1 MTDGNQMAGC
11 NGSTAPIPGVIEIE
25 GMQFYAFHGVMPQ
38 EREVGNT
45 YEVVLRLEYDMSAAA
60 LSDDIALALNYAE
73 VVDLVG
79 AVMSRPVN
87 LLECLVENIRRELSE
102 RFPAITG
109 GRIKVSKLNPP
120 IPGIIDRVSISTKW

>member
-1 MTDGNQMAGC
+1 MAGC
-11 NGSTAPIPGVIEIE
+11 TGRSTPFHGVIEIE

-45 YEVVLRLEYDMSAAA
+45 YEVSVRLEYDMSAAA

-73 VVDLVG
+73 VVDVVG

-87 LLECLVENIRRELSE
+87 LLECLVENIRRELSA

-109 GRIKVSKLNPP
+109 GCIKVSKLNPP
-120 IPGIIDRVSISTKW
+120 IPGIIDRVSLSTEWQSAK